1 MPSPDLRSRFY
12 FLVLLGG
19 LLAASFAEAAPV
31 LYSIGDP
38 TGVEQ
43 FYLEEINRARAN
55 PADEGTRI
63 AATAEPDLLSALQ
76 YLGINLPLFS
86 AQMSALPTAPPLAF
100 NEKLLAA
107 ARAHAADMLANAFQ
121 DHTGSDGS
129 TPGTRISAQGYDYLT
144 LGENVF
150 AYEKSVSYGHAAFE
164 IDWGGT
170 PANGGMLVPPGHR
183 LNVHNALFREVGV
196 GVIDGSNG
204 SVGPQLVTQ
213 DYAVPRVVG
222 AQPLL
227 TGVVYTDQ
235 NGNGFYDPGEGVA
248 GVTVTVARANYFA
261 VTGAAGGYAV
271 PLPNDG
277 SYAVTFSGGGLPDL
291 VKTVVVTLGANV
303 KVDYVAAAVTLPPRL
318 ANIST
323 RLNIGTGDNAMIGGF
338 IITGTEPKEVLIRGL
353 GPSLNANGVPL
364 PGTLANPTLELR
376 DSAGQLVATNDNWQ
390 TNANAAAI
398 TASGVAPPLSAE
410 AALLV
415 TLRANGSAYTAI
427 VRGVGETTGLGLV
440 EIYDLA
446 AASDSQLANISTRG
460 LVQSGDNVLIGG
472 LIITGGEAR
481 VIVRAIGPSLGL
493 SGQLADPTLELF
505 DQNGVSLGKNDNWQS
520 DQKAEILASQLAP
533 VKTAEAAL
541 LRTLRPGAYTAIVRG
556 ASGGSGIAVVE
567 AYSLP

>member
-1 MPSPDLRSRFY
+1 MPSPDIRSRFY
-12 FLVLLGG
+12 FLALLGW
-19 LLAASFAEAAPV
+19 LLAASFAQAAPV
-31 LYSIGDP
+31 RYSIGDP
-38 TGVEQ
+38 TGEEQ

-55 PADEGTRI
+55 PASEGARI
-63 AATAEPDLLSALQ
+63 AATTDPDLLNALQ
-76 YLGINLPLFS
+76 YLGINLPLFT

-100 NEKLLAA
+100 NAKLLAS
-107 ARAHAADMLANAFQ
+107 ARAHTADMLANAFQ

-129 TPGTRISAQGYDYLT
+129 TPGTRMSAQGYDYLT
-144 LGENVF
+144 WGENVF
-150 AYEKSVSYGHAAFE
+150 AYEKSVPYGHATFE

-170 PANGGMLVPPGHR
+170 PANGGMQLPSGHR

-213 DYAVPRVVG
+213 DYAVPRVG

-277 SYAVTFSGGGLPDL
+277 TYAVTFSGGGLPDL
-291 VKTVVVTLGANV
+291 LETAVVTLGANV
-303 KVDYVAAAVTLPPRL
+303 KVDYVAAAGTLPPRL
-318 ANIST
+318 ANIAT
-323 RLNIGTGDNAMIGGF
+323 RLNVGTGDNAMIGGF
-338 IITGTEPKEVLIRGL
+338 IVTGTEAKKVLIRGI

-364 PGTLANPTLELR
+364 PGTLANPTLALR
-376 DSAGQLVATNDNWQ
+376 DSAGQLVAANDNWQ

-398 TASGVAPPLSAE
+398 TASGVAPPLPAE

-415 TLRANGSAYTAI
+415 TLPANGSAYTAI

-446 AASDSQLANISTRG
+446 PAADSQLANISTRG
-460 LVQSGDNVLIGG
+460 LVQSGDSVLIGG
-472 LIITGGEAR
+472 LIVTGGEAR

-493 SGQLADPTLELF
+493 SGQLTDPTLELF
-505 DQNGVSLGKNDNWQS
+505 DQNGFSLGMNDNWQS
-520 DQKAEILASQLAP
+520 DQKAEIVATQLAP
-533 VKTAEAAL
+533 TKTAETAL
-541 LRTLRPGAYTAIVRG
+541 LRTLSPGAYTAIVRG
-556 ASGGSGIAVVE
+556 VSGSSGIAVVE
-567 AYSLP
+567 AYNLP